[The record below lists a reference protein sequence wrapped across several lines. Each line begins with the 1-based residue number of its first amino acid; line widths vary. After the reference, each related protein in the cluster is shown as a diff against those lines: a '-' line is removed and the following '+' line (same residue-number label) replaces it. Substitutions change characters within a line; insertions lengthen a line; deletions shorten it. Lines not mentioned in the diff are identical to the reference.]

1 MITQVFHQD
10 HLKVD
15 GLRNQTVKD
24 SSGRCNKQKLTLKGL
39 KLGSL
44 KTETIDIFGPSTF
57 HPTVRSLN
65 LVVRPFTLIHG
76 SSIRTDRLFWTRF
89 DLLNHFSLNF

>member
-39 KLGSL
+39 KLGL
-44 KTETIDIFGPSTF
+44 IFLDRPLST
-57 HPTVRSLN
+57 L
-65 LVVRPFTLIHG
+65 LW
-76 SSIRTDRLFWTRF
+76 DRLI
-89 DLLNHFSLNF
+89 